1 MARKQGLPSSES
13 ISRLNDQTFMAV
25 LRRQANGSRSLYR
38 AFYST
43 FLEGIS
49 TEPHHMVVP
58 VDDHMVHRGDAV
70 FEAIKFVREGVYA
83 LGRHLDRLDVS
94 RSNIGLSLPFT
105 REKLEY
111 VILETVRAS
120 GLETGLIRLFLARGP
135 GGFTANPYESSA
147 SQVYCAITNLSP
159 VPIEKYE
166 VGVKVGISKVQVKE
180 GFFANTKTC
189 NYLPNVLMKK
199 ESVDRGLDFTVS
211 RDEKGKIAE
220 SSTENFAII
229 DAKGSLVVPRFDRIL
244 KGVTMIRAAELARAQ
259 GIKVLQ
265 KSFTKEDVRKAKG
278 ALMLGTTLDV
288 LPVQSFEAKK
298 WQDPLS
304 KAPEIKLIMDAFQYD
319 LKRGPLLRRF

>member
-1 MARKQGLPSSES
+1 MARKQGIPASES
-13 ISRLNDQTFMAV
+13 FSRLNDQTFMAG
-25 LRRQANGSRSLYR
+25 LRRQASGSRSLYR

-58 VDDHMVHRGDAV
+58 IDDHMVHRGDAV
-70 FEAIKFVREGVYA
+70 FEAIKFVREGIYA
-83 LGRHLDRLDVS
+83 FDRHLDRLDVS
-94 RSNIGLSLPFT
+94 RNMIGLALPFS
-105 REKLEY
+105 RERLER
-111 VILETVRAS
+111 VIIETVRAS
-120 GLETGLIRLFLARGP
+120 GIETGLIRLFLARGP

-147 SQVYCAITNLSP
+147 SQIYCAITDLSRL
-159 VPIEKYE
+159 PIEKYS
-166 VGVKVGISKVQVKE
+166 VGVKVGVSKIQVKE

-211 RDEKGKIAE
+211 RDERGKIAE
-220 SSTENFAII
+220 GSTENFAII
-229 DAKGSLVVPRFDRIL
+229 DAKGSFVLPRFDRIL

-278 ALMLGTTLDV
+278 AMMLGTTLDV
-288 LPVQSFEAKK
+288 VPVQSFESKK
-298 WQDPLS
+298 WQEPLS
-304 KAPEIKLIMDAFQYD
+304 KAPEIKSIMDAFQYD
-319 LKRGPLLRRF
+319 LKRGPLLRRL

>member
-1 MARKQGLPSSES
+1 MSAPES
-13 ISRLNDQTFMAV
+13 VSRLNDQTFMAA
-25 LRRQANGSRSLYR
+25 LRRQAKGSRSLYR

-58 VDDHMVHRGDAV
+58 IDDHMVHRGDAV
-70 FEAIKFVREGVYA
+70 FEAIKFVREGIYA
-83 LGRHLDRLDVS
+83 FDRHLDRLDVS
-94 RSNIGLSLPFT
+94 RNNIGLSLPFS

-120 GLETGLIRLFLARGP
+120 GLETGLVRLFLARGP

-147 SQVYCAITNLSP
+147 PQIYCAITNLSP
-159 VPIEKYE
+159 LPTEKYKA
-166 VGVKVGISKVQVKE
+166 GVKVGTSKVQVKE
-180 GFFANTKTC
+180 GIFANTKTC

-199 ESVDRGLDFTVS
+199 ESLDRGLDFTVS
-211 RDEKGKIAE
+211 RDEKAKIAE

-229 DAKGSLVVPRFDRIL
+229 DSKGSMVIPKFDRIL

-265 KSFTKEDVRKAKG
+265 KSFTIEEVKKAKG
-278 ALMLGTTLDV
+278 AMMLGTTLDV
-288 LPVQSFEAKK
+288 VPVQSFDSKK
-298 WQDPLS
+298 WQNPLE
-304 KAPEIKLIMDAFQYD
+304 KAPEIKVIMDAFQYD
-319 LKRGPLLRRF
+319 LKRGPLLRRR